1 MSGAGWGRRGAAVLL
16 GAFLLSRVLL
26 GWTAVT
32 LAFHPPQVAGDLG
45 SYESDA
51 RALLDG
57 QVAYAEVDLEYPPG
71 SLPVI
76 VAPLLVTVVSY
87 RSAFVALSLALDAAG
102 FVALLRLG
110 RRQGSRAGAWLWLV
124 GVPLLGPLAVTRLDL
139 LPAVATI
146 WACERI
152 AAGRSTAAGAWLGL
166 GAVAKLYPGLL
177 VLPMLAASRRANLLW
192 GAAAVA
198 VLGLL
203 AFLPVASAMVGDVL
217 GYHLD
222 RGLQIEST
230 WATPLLVAG
239 SAGAPVLPSY
249 SYGAHHMEAA
259 VAPLL
264 KTLASL
270 AALAALGG
278 GTWLSW
284 RAGREPERH
293 ARAAIEGSFVTLL
306 LLLATG
312 SVFSTQYVLWVLAL
326 GAAAC
331 CAPGTRLRAPAL
343 LLLPITV
350 LSQAGYPFLYDRL
363 VSMEPLAVGVVG
375 LRNALVVVAA
385 VWAAWRF
392 AHTEPSP
399 ARATSAAPLPAA
411 SAHQP

>member
-1 MSGAGWGRRGAAVLL
+1 LVGV
-16 GAFLLSRVLL
+16 FLLSRVVL
-26 GWTAVT
+26 GWMAVT
-32 LAFHPPQVAGDLG
+32 LAVHPPQVAGDLG
-45 SYESDA
+45 SYEPDA

-57 QVAYAEVDLEYPPG
+57 RVAYGEVDLEYPPG

-76 VAPLLVTVVSY
+76 VLPVLATPAVGY
-87 RSAFVALSLALDAAG
+87 RTAFVALSLVLDAAG

-110 RRQGSRAGAWLWLV
+110 RLEGSRAGAWLWLA

-152 AAGRSTAAGAWLGL
+152 AAGRGSVPGGWLGL

-177 VLPMLAASRRANLLW
+177 VLPMLAATRRANLLW

-203 AFLPVASAMVGDVL
+203 PFLPVASALTVDVL

-222 RGLQIEST
+222 RGVQVEST

-239 SAGAPVLPSY
+239 SAGAPVFPSF

-259 VAPLL
+259 LAPLL
-264 KTLASL
+264 KTLAS
-270 AALAALGG
+270 ASALAALGL

-284 RAGREPERH
+284 RAGRGGGRDSQER
-293 ARAAIEGSFVTLL
+293 ARVAIEGAFVTMLA
-306 LLLATG
+306 LLATG

-326 GAAAC
+326 GAAVC
-331 CAPGTRLRAPAL
+331 CAPASPLRAPAL
-343 LLLPITV
+343 LLVPITV

-375 LRNALVVVAA
+375 VRNVLVVGAA
-385 VWAAWRF
+385 GWAAWRF
-392 AHTEPSP
+392 ARAAPRP
-399 ARATSAAPLPAA
+399 ARATSAAPAPAA
-411 SAHQP
+411 AAHQP